1 MSCFLFEQKTDC
13 LKITAADE
21 AGSIVTTIKGVE
33 ADKEYSFCLE
43 AKMLLDSLKTL
54 PEQPIIIDINESNNE
69 VTVKYHGGKFQM
81 MGKDASLFVQPK
93 TITEPSAFS
102 ITTSSLLLGLSKTSF
117 CVAND
122 ELRPIMNGVYIEIAD
137 GAVSYVATDGH
148 KLAWLK
154 CNDLSIQE
162 RAAFILPSKMAG
174 VLKNILPNDE
184 TELTVEV
191 NNSNVRFIFEAYS
204 VIVRLIEG
212 RYPNFRSVIP
222 ASNDLNVL
230 INTISFKNA
239 LNRVQVF
246 ANASSRL
253 VKLNL
258 DSKKLVLIGQDI
270 DYSTNAEETVECDS
284 SDSITIGFK
293 VDYLLDLISV
303 ISSDDVRL
311 TFSDSTKASLILPS
325 RNEAGTEF
333 LCLLM
338 PVMIND

>member
-33 ADKEYSFCLE
+33 ADKEFSFCLE

-54 PEQPIIIDINESNNE
+54 PEQPIVIDVNESNNE

-93 TITEPSAFS
+93 TITDPSVFS
-102 ITTSSLLLGLSKTSF
+102 ITASSLLLGLSKTAF
-117 CVAND
+117 CVASD
-122 ELRPIMNGVYIEIAD
+122 ELRPVMNGVYIEIAD
-137 GAVSYVATDGH
+137 GAINYVATDGH

-154 CNDLSIQE
+154 CKDLSFQE

-184 TELTVEV
+184 TKLTIEV
-191 NNSNVRFIFEAYS
+191 NNSNVRFRFETYS
-204 VIVRLIEG
+204 IVVRLIEG

-222 ASNDLNVL
+222 ASNSLNLLV
-230 INTISFKNA
+230 NTLSFKNA

-258 DSKKLVLIGQDI
+258 DGRKLVLIGQDI
-270 DYSTNAEETVECDS
+270 DYSTNAEETVACES
-284 SDSITIGFK
+284 FDSITIGFK
-293 VDYLLDLISV
+293 VDYLLELISA

-311 TFSDSTKASLILPS
+311 TFSDPTRASLVLPS
-325 RNEAGTEF
+325 QDDVNTEF
-333 LCLLM
+333 VCLLM